1 MKNSL
6 NNIIDGISQSV
17 PRSDKEYVG
26 EDGLLKCRICNARV
40 EAIINVFGTDR
51 KVRCICDCKK
61 EELNKYKEYEQLM
74 ERDKAKKVC
83 FMQSNMADWTF
94 ANDDK
99 QNEKISNAM
108 KRYVEQ
114 FESDFRKSGTG
125 LLLYGSVGTGKTYYA
140 ACIANELIDKGYR
153 VLMTNFARLTNQLQG
168 KFEGKQ
174 EYLDSLNDY
183 SLLIIDDLGAE
194 RDSEYM
200 QEIVFNIIDAR
211 YRSGLPFI
219 ITTNLSLN
227 ELMNTDKLAHK
238 RIYDRILERCH
249 PVKVDGKS
257 RRTENFKSNIINVG
271 SKLGL

>member
-1 MKNSL
+1 MENSL
-6 NNIIDGISQSV
+6 NNIIDSISQSV

-26 EDGLLKCRICNARV
+26 EDGLLKCKVCDKRV
-40 EAIINVFGTDR
+40 ETIVNVLGRDK
-51 KVRCICDCKK
+51 KVRCICECKK
-61 EELNKYKEYEQLM
+61 KELEKYKEYEKLM

-83 FMQSNMADWTF
+83 FMQTNMADWTF
-94 ANDDK
+94 ANDDR
-99 QNEKISNAM
+99 QNERISNAM
-108 KRYVEQ
+108 QRYVDQ

-125 LLLYGSVGTGKTYYA
+125 LLLYGNVGTGKTYYA
-140 ACIANELIDKGYR
+140 ACIANELIDRGYK

-174 EYLDSLNDY
+174 EYIDSLNDY
-183 SLLIIDDLGAE
+183 TLLIIDDLGAE
-194 RDSEYM
+194 RDSEFM
-200 QEIVFNIIDAR
+200 QEIVFHIIDAR
-211 YRSGLPFI
+211 YRSGLPVI

-249 PVKVDGKS
+249 PVKVDGNS
-257 RRTENFKSNIINVG
+257 RRTDNFRNNIKNIG